1 MNMLILLSILIVKTH
16 YTFKMFNVAQFVDEC
31 LTLDDTSATSLLAPQ
46 LTYTS
51 LHFFSIFIF
60 FCFNKEGREIKKFRF

>member
-1 MNMLILLSILIVKTH
+1 
-16 YTFKMFNVAQFVDEC
+16 MFNVAQFVDEC

-51 LHFFSIFIF
+51 LHSFSIFIF